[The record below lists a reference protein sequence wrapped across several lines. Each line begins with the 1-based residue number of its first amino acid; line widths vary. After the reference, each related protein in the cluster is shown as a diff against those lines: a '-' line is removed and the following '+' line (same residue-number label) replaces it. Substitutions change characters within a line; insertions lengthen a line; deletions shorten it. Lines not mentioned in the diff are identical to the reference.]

1 MSQCILPEKCTIKHG
16 QLLDT
21 IYVKLKN
28 SEDLKESTK
37 LLVLKINEEGEVRE
51 GVVSNSRAVIAATDE
66 LIKPEWWDYKDLF
79 DGEYS
84 SVDQY
89 YLGEYS
95 KTKYRLFLKILQDN
109 DDILFDGKDR
119 GKLRKYA
126 LLLKYKVAEINA
138 DAEEPLK
145 DEYGNIIEVPVAG

>member
-1 MSQCILPEKCTIKHG
+1 MRK
-16 QLLDT
+16 
-21 IYVKLKN
+21 VK
-28 SEDLKESTK
+28 
-37 LLVLKINEEGEVRE
+37 
-51 GVVSNSRAVIAATDE
+51 
-66 LIKPEWWDYKDLF
+66 YKDLF